1 MNSHK
6 INIGV
11 IGVGHLGQ
19 HHVKH
24 YSNMD
29 NINLLGVYDT
39 DSVRAKKIAA
49 AYNTKYFKEANEL
62 MKKCDAISIV
72 TPTESHYSVAK
83 SAMSNFNC
91 NVFIEKPITETTIQ
105 ADKLIEEA
113 KMKRLIIQV
122 GHIERLNPALKTL
135 DKYDLSPKFIDIQRL
150 APYTVRGTD
159 VPVVLDLMIHDI
171 DILLSLVKSKVK
183 SIHASGVSILTNS
196 VDIAH
201 ARIRFENGTV
211 SSITSSRVAKD
222 KVRKIKI
229 FQENLY
235 STIDLLLSRTE
246 IYNITKNKHLIENAL
261 HIEPFSEKNNNK
273 YIIYEKPEID
283 EYDPLRAELDN
294 FVNSILK
301 KEEPIVD
308 GIAARN
314 ALDVVIKINEMILED
329 LN

>member
-1 MNSHK
+1 MSSQK
-6 INIGV
+6 ISIGV

-29 NINLLGVYDT
+29 NINLLGVYDS
-39 DSVRAKKIAA
+39 DSVQGKKIANT
-49 AYNTKYFKEANEL
+49 YDTKYFEEANEL
-62 MKKCDAISIV
+62 MQKCDAISIV
-72 TPTESHYSVAK
+72 TPTESHYDVAN
-83 SAMSNFNC
+83 SAISNFNC

-105 ADKLIEEA
+105 ADRLIEEA
-113 KMKRLIIQV
+113 KKKKLIIQV
-122 GHIERLNPALKTL
+122 GHIERLNPALKVL

-235 STIDLLLSRTE
+235 STIDLLLSQTE
-246 IYNITKNKHLIENAL
+246 IYNITKDKHLIENAL
-261 HIEPFSEKNNNK
+261 HVEPFPEKNDNK

-301 KEEPIVD
+301 KEKPIVD

>member
-1 MNSHK
+1 MSSKK
-6 INIGV
+6 ISIGV

-29 NINLLGVYDT
+29 NINLLGVYDI
-39 DSVRAKKIAA
+39 DSVQGKKIA
-49 AYNTKYFKEANEL
+49 NTYDTNYFEEANEL
-62 MKKCDAISIV
+62 MQKCDPIWIV
-72 TPTESHYSVAK
+72 TPTESHYDVAK
-83 SAMSNFNC
+83 SAISNFNC

-105 ADKLIEEA
+105 ADRLIEEA
-113 KMKRLIIQV
+113 KKKKLIIQV
-122 GHIERLNPALKTL
+122 GHIERLNPALKAL
-135 DKYDLSPKFIDIQRL
+135 DKYDLNPKFIDIQRL

-171 DILLSLVKSKVK
+171 DILLSLVKSRVK

-235 STIDLLLSRTE
+235 STIDLLLSQTE
-246 IYNITKNKHLIENAL
+246 IYNITKDKHLIKNAL
-261 HIEPFSEKNNNK
+261 HIEPFQEENDNK

-301 KEEPIVD
+301 KEKPIVD

>member
-6 INIGV
+6 ISIGV

-29 NINLLGVYDT
+29 NVNLLGVYDT

-72 TPTESHYSVAK
+72 TPTESHYIVAK

-105 ADKLIEEA
+105 ADRLIKEA
-113 KMKRLIIQV
+113 KKKKLIIQV
-122 GHIERLNPALKTL
+122 GHIERLNPALKVL

-171 DILLSLVKSKVK
+171 DILLSLVKSEVK

>member
-1 MNSHK
+1 MSSQK
-6 INIGV
+6 ISIGV

-24 YSNMD
+24 YSNIND
-29 NINLLGVYDT
+29 INLLGVH
-39 DSVRAKKIAA
+39 DSDPVRGKKIANT
-49 AYNTKYFKEANEL
+49 YNTKYFEKANEL
-62 MKKCDAISIV
+62 MQKCDAISIV
-72 TPTESHYSVAK
+72 TPTESHYDVAK
-83 SAMSNFNC
+83 AAISNFNC

-105 ADKLIEEA
+105 ADRLIEEA
-113 KMKRLIIQV
+113 KKKKLIIQV
-122 GHIERLNPALKTL
+122 GHIERLNPALKVL

-235 STIDLLLSRTE
+235 STIDLLLSQTE
-246 IYNITKNKHLIENAL
+246 IYNITKDKHLIENAL
-261 HIEPFSEKNNNK
+261 HIEPFLEKNDNK
-273 YIIYEKPEID
+273 YIIYEKPEVN

-301 KEEPIVD
+301 KEKPIVD

>member
-72 TPTESHYSVAK
+72 TPTESHYIVAK

-105 ADKLIEEA
+105 ADRLIKEA
-113 KMKRLIIQV
+113 KKKKLIIQV
-122 GHIERLNPALKTL
+122 GHIERLNPALKVL

-171 DILLSLVKSKVK
+171 DILLSLVKSEVK

>member
-6 INIGV
+6 ISIGV

-29 NINLLGVYDT
+29 NVNLLGVYDT

-72 TPTESHYSVAK
+72 TPTESHYIVAK

-196 VDIAH
+196 LDIAH

-246 IYNITKNKHLIENAL
+246 IYNITKDKNLIENAL
-261 HIEPFSEKNNNK
+261 HIEPFPEKNDNK

-283 EYDPLRAELDN
+283 EYDPLRAELEN

>member
-1 MNSHK
+1 MSSQK
-6 INIGV
+6 ISIGV

-24 YSNMD
+24 YSNMND
-29 NINLLGVYDT
+29 INLLGVH
-39 DSVRAKKIAA
+39 DSDPVRGKKIANT
-49 AYNTKYFKEANEL
+49 YNTKYFEKANEL
-62 MKKCDAISIV
+62 MQKCDAISIV
-72 TPTESHYSVAK
+72 TPTESHYDVAK
-83 SAMSNFNC
+83 EAISNFNC

-113 KMKRLIIQV
+113 KKKKLIIQV
-122 GHIERLNPALKTL
+122 GHIERLNPALKVL
-135 DKYDLSPKFIDIQRL
+135 DKYDLNPKFIDIQRL

-235 STIDLLLSRTE
+235 STIDLLLSQTE
-246 IYNITKNKHLIENAL
+246 IYNITKDKHLIENAL
-261 HIEPFSEKNNNK
+261 HIEPFPEKNDNK
-273 YIIYEKPEID
+273 YIIYEKPEVN

-301 KEEPIVD
+301 KEKPIVD

-314 ALDVVIKINEMILED
+314 ALGVVININEMILED

>member
-1 MNSHK
+1 MSSQK
-6 INIGV
+6 ISIGV

-24 YSNMD
+24 YSNMN
-29 NINLLGVYDT
+29 NINLLGVYDS
-39 DSVRAKKIAA
+39 DSVQGKKIANT
-49 AYNTKYFKEANEL
+49 YDTKYFEEANEL
-62 MKKCDAISIV
+62 MQKCDAISIV
-72 TPTESHYSVAK
+72 TPTESHYDVAN
-83 SAMSNFNC
+83 SAISNFNC
-91 NVFIEKPITETTIQ
+91 NVFIEKPITETIIQ
-105 ADKLIEEA
+105 ADELIEEA
-113 KMKRLIIQV
+113 KKRGLIIQV
-122 GHIERLNPALKTL
+122 GHIERLNPALRVL
-135 DKYDLSPKFIDIQRL
+135 DNYNLNPKFIDIQRL

-235 STIDLLLSRTE
+235 STIDLLLSQTE
-246 IYNITKNKHLIENAL
+246 IYNITKDKHLIENAL
-261 HIEPFSEKNNNK
+261 HIEPFPEKNDNK

-301 KEEPIVD
+301 KEKPIVD

-314 ALDVVIKINEMILED
+314 ALNVVIKINDMILKD

>member
-1 MNSHK
+1 MSSQK
-6 INIGV
+6 ISIGV

-29 NINLLGVYDT
+29 NINLLGVYDS
-39 DSVRAKKIAA
+39 DPVQGKKIANT
-49 AYNTKYFKEANEL
+49 YDTKYFEEVNEL
-62 MKKCDAISIV
+62 MQKCDAISIV
-72 TPTESHYSVAK
+72 TPTEFHYDVAK
-83 SAMSNFNC
+83 SAIFNFNC
-91 NVFIEKPITETTIQ
+91 NVFIEKPITETIIQ
-105 ADKLIEEA
+105 ADRLIEEA
-113 KMKRLIIQV
+113 KKKKLIIQV
-122 GHIERLNPALKTL
+122 GHIERLNPALKVL

-235 STIDLLLSRTE
+235 STIDLLLSQTE
-246 IYNITKNKHLIENAL
+246 IYNITKNKNLIENAL
-261 HIEPFSEKNNNK
+261 HIEPFPEKNDNK

-283 EYDPLRAELDN
+283 ECDPLRAELDN

-301 KEEPIVD
+301 KEKPIVD

>member
-1 MNSHK
+1 MSSQK
-6 INIGV
+6 ISIGV

-24 YSNMD
+24 YSNMND
-29 NINLLGVYDT
+29 INLLGVH
-39 DSVRAKKIAA
+39 DSDPVRGKKIANT
-49 AYNTKYFKEANEL
+49 YNTKYFEKANEL
-62 MKKCDAISIV
+62 MQKCDAISIV
-72 TPTESHYSVAK
+72 TPTESHYDVAK
-83 SAMSNFNC
+83 EAISNFNC

-105 ADKLIEEA
+105 ADRLIEEA
-113 KMKRLIIQV
+113 KKKKLIIQV
-122 GHIERLNPALKTL
+122 GHIERLNPALKVL
-135 DKYDLSPKFIDIQRL
+135 DKYDLNPKFIDIQRL

-201 ARIRFENGTV
+201 ARIRFEDGTV

-235 STIDLLLSRTE
+235 STIDLLLSQTE
-246 IYNITKNKHLIENAL
+246 IYNITKDKHLIENAL
-261 HIEPFSEKNNNK
+261 HIEPFLEKNDNK
-273 YIIYEKPEID
+273 YIIYEKPEINK
-283 EYDPLRAELDN
+283 YDPLRAELDN

-301 KEEPIVD
+301 KEKPIVD

>member
-1 MNSHK
+1 MKSQK
-6 INIGV
+6 ISIGV

-29 NINLLGVYDT
+29 HIHLLGVYDT
-39 DSVRAKKIAA
+39 DSVRGKKIANT
-49 AYNTKYFKEANEL
+49 YNTKYFTEANEL
-62 MKKCDAISIV
+62 MQKCDAISIV
-72 TPTESHYSVAK
+72 TPTESHYDVAN
-83 SAMSNFNC
+83 SAISNFNC

-105 ADKLIEEA
+105 ADRLIEEA
-113 KMKRLIIQV
+113 KKKKLIIQV
-122 GHIERLNPALKTL
+122 GHIERLNPALKVL
-135 DKYDLSPKFIDIQRL
+135 GKYDLNPRFIDIQRL

-196 VDIAH
+196 LDIAH

-235 STIDLLLSRTE
+235 STIDLLLSQTE

-261 HIEPFSEKNNNK
+261 HIEPFPEENDNR

-301 KEEPIVD
+301 KEKPIVD

-314 ALDVVIKINEMILED
+314 ALDVVIKINEMILKD

>member
-1 MNSHK
+1 MSSQK
-6 INIGV
+6 ISIGV

-24 YSNMD
+24 YSNMND
-29 NINLLGVYDT
+29 INLLGVH
-39 DSVRAKKIAA
+39 DSDPVRGKKIANT
-49 AYNTKYFKEANEL
+49 YNTKYFEKANEL
-62 MKKCDAISIV
+62 MQKCDAISIV
-72 TPTESHYSVAK
+72 TPTESHYDVAK
-83 SAMSNFNC
+83 AAISNFNC

-105 ADKLIEEA
+105 ADRLIEEA
-113 KMKRLIIQV
+113 KKKKLIIQV
-122 GHIERLNPALKTL
+122 GHIERLNPALKVL

-235 STIDLLLSRTE
+235 STIDLLLSQTE
-246 IYNITKNKHLIENAL
+246 IYNITKDKHLIENAL
-261 HIEPFSEKNNNK
+261 HIEPFLEKNDNK
-273 YIIYEKPEID
+273 YIIYEKPEINK
-283 EYDPLRAELDN
+283 YDPLRAELDN

-301 KEEPIVD
+301 KEKPIVD

>member
-1 MNSHK
+1 MSSQK
-6 INIGV
+6 ISIGV

-24 YSNMD
+24 YSNMND
-29 NINLLGVYDT
+29 INLLGVH
-39 DSVRAKKIAA
+39 DSDPVRGKKIANT
-49 AYNTKYFKEANEL
+49 YNTKYFEKANEL
-62 MKKCDAISIV
+62 MQKCDAISIV
-72 TPTESHYSVAK
+72 TPTESHYDVAK
-83 SAMSNFNC
+83 AAISNFNC

-105 ADKLIEEA
+105 ADRLIEEA
-113 KMKRLIIQV
+113 KKKKLIIQV
-122 GHIERLNPALKTL
+122 GHIERLNPALKVL

-235 STIDLLLSRTE
+235 STIDLLLSQTE
-246 IYNITKNKHLIENAL
+246 IYNITKDKHLIENAL
-261 HIEPFSEKNNNK
+261 HIEPFLEKNDNK
-273 YIIYEKPEID
+273 YIIYEKPEIN

-301 KEEPIVD
+301 KEKPIVD

>member
-1 MNSHK
+1 MSSRK
-6 INIGV
+6 ISIGV

-24 YSNMD
+24 YSNMN
-29 NINLLGVYDT
+29 NINLLGVYDS
-39 DSVRAKKIAA
+39 DSVRGKKIAKT
-49 AYNTKYFKEANEL
+49 YNTKYFEEVDEL
-62 MKKCDAISIV
+62 MQKCDAISIV
-72 TPTESHYSVAK
+72 TPTESHYDVAN
-83 SAMSNFNC
+83 SALSNFNC

-105 ADKLIEEA
+105 ADRLIEEA
-113 KMKRLIIQV
+113 KKKKLIIQV
-122 GHIERLNPALKTL
+122 GHIERLNPALKVL
-135 DKYDLSPKFIDIQRL
+135 DKYDLNPKFIDIQRL

-171 DILLSLVKSKVK
+171 DILLSLVKSRVK

-235 STIDLLLSRTE
+235 STIDLLLSQTE
-246 IYNITKNKHLIENAL
+246 IYNITKDKHLIENAM
-261 HIEPFSEKNNNK
+261 HIEPS
-273 YIIYEKPEID
+273 
-283 EYDPLRAELDN
+283 
-294 FVNSILK
+294 
-301 KEEPIVD
+301 
-308 GIAARN
+308 
-314 ALDVVIKINEMILED
+314 
-329 LN
+329 

>member
-6 INIGV
+6 ISIGV

-29 NINLLGVYDT
+29 NVNLLGVYDT
-39 DSVRAKKIAA
+39 DSVRAKKIATEH
-49 AYNTKYFKEANEL
+49 NTKYFKEANEL

-72 TPTESHYSVAK
+72 TPTESHYIVAK

-196 VDIAH
+196 LDIAH

-246 IYNITKNKHLIENAL
+246 IYNITKDKNLIENAL
-261 HIEPFSEKNNNK
+261 HIEPFPEKNDNK

-283 EYDPLRAELDN
+283 EYDPLRAELEN

-301 KEEPIVD
+301 KEKPIVD

>member
-1 MNSHK
+1 MNSQK
-6 INIGV
+6 ISIGV
-11 IGVGHLGQ
+11 IGIGHLGQ

-29 NINLLGVYDT
+29 NINLLGVYDI
-39 DSVRAKKIAA
+39 DPVRAKKIATT
-49 AYNTKYFKEANEL
+49 YGTKYFEEANEL
-62 MKKCDAISIV
+62 MQKCDAISIV
-72 TPTESHYSVAK
+72 TPTESHYDVAK
-83 SAMSNFNC
+83 AAISNFNC

-105 ADKLIEEA
+105 ADRLIEEA
-113 KMKRLIIQV
+113 KKKKLIIQV
-122 GHIERLNPALKTL
+122 GHIERLNPALKVL

-235 STIDLLLSRTE
+235 STIDLLLSQTE
-246 IYNITKNKHLIENAL
+246 IYNITKDKHLIENAL
-261 HIEPFSEKNNNK
+261 HIEPFLEKNNNK
-273 YIIYEKPEID
+273 YIIYEKPEIN

-301 KEEPIVD
+301 KEKPIVD

>member
-1 MNSHK
+1 MSSQK
-6 INIGV
+6 ISIGV

-24 YSNMD
+24 YSNMND
-29 NINLLGVYDT
+29 INLLGVH
-39 DSVRAKKIAA
+39 DSDPVRGKKIANT
-49 AYNTKYFKEANEL
+49 YNTKYFEKANEL
-62 MKKCDAISIV
+62 MQKCDAISIV
-72 TPTESHYSVAK
+72 TPTESHYDVAN
-83 SAMSNFNC
+83 SAISNFNC

-105 ADKLIEEA
+105 ADRLIEEA
-113 KMKRLIIQV
+113 KKKKLIIQV
-122 GHIERLNPALKTL
+122 GHIERLNPALKVL
-135 DKYDLSPKFIDIQRL
+135 DKYDLNPKFIDIQRL

-235 STIDLLLSRTE
+235 STIDLLLSQTE
-246 IYNITKNKHLIENAL
+246 IYNITKDKHLIENAL
-261 HIEPFSEKNNNK
+261 HIEPFLEKNDNK
-273 YIIYEKPEID
+273 YIIYEKPEVN

-301 KEEPIVD
+301 KEKPIVD

>member
-6 INIGV
+6 ISIGV

-29 NINLLGVYDT
+29 NVNLLGVYDT
-39 DSVRAKKIAA
+39 DSVRAKKIATEH
-49 AYNTKYFKEANEL
+49 NTKYFKEANEL

-72 TPTESHYSVAK
+72 TPTESHYIVAK

-196 VDIAH
+196 LDIAH